1 MTREGAPL
9 PRTALLLC
17 SHLQHS
23 CLGDNQQDVR
33 ATIGLLQG
41 HQLIHGP
48 WLSELERGALPTH
61 PALAVH
67 IAKLVELGSR
77 FGQVAGLELDAG
89 MDWRTISNTFRHQ
102 RPHKCVVI
110 PDRGSLHLSEPTVGE
125 GYGDAPP
132 RSGWCKGLRD

>member
-1 MTREGAPL
+1 MGGAPCNGIL
-9 PRTALLLC
+9 PHPCPGAALLLS

-33 ATIGLLQG
+33 ATISLLQG
-41 HQLIHGP
+41 HQFIHGP

-77 FGQVAGLELDAG
+77 FGQVAGCGEKYRP
-89 MDWRTISNTFRHQ
+89 RT
-102 RPHKCVVI
+102 PV
-110 PDRGSLHLSEPTVGE
+110 
-125 GYGDAPP
+125 
-132 RSGWCKGLRD
+132 